1 MNGAAIT
8 RKDGETRRDH
18 RLAPSL
24 PRRAHNP
31 ARNAASAQLRAS
43 ERSPSSPAPVD
54 DVATEVR
61 RVATKSGVRS
71 VLRAASMEKRV
82 PLAYRLPALL
92 FPLLFFVPALPPFV
106 DYPQHVAIG
115 AVLRRLADPT
125 SFASQQYVANLFTYN
140 GLSDELVALLSPPL
154 PVEFAA
160 RLIVVVALELF
171 VVGTFALFRRQRTHA
186 IAHLLLVPLLPSFAL
201 FWGFTNHL
209 LGLGLGVVLV
219 ASLVAVVADDDR
231 RAWANLRVAAV
242 ALVLAHTHV
251 LATLIALLIAAS
263 WVLDEAMRSSVTWP
277 NRFRRVTHAALLVA
291 PACAFCMAVHLRQ
304 FASHAHTYVLASE
317 AETDTLLTK
326 LQWFGLRVTGA
337 LRSHQDA
344 QLVWAALLT
353 AVVVAWFAR
362 GNRASRRRAATL
374 PLIVLMSA
382 YLAVPSA
389 FVGTYLVYPRLAL
402 PVAML
407 ALSLVP
413 DSRRAL
419 PRVLTGIG
427 ALVALCTFIVT
438 GSALWRFVSSP
449 NLSGSA
455 HSSTPAFLRAA
466 TALRRSPRVIVASL
480 MPKIGCLS
488 GPLSLCDCSS
498 AVNGASASVVRL

>member
-1 MNGAAIT
+1 
-8 RKDGETRRDH
+8 
-18 RLAPSL
+18 
-24 PRRAHNP
+24 
-31 ARNAASAQLRAS
+31 
-43 ERSPSSPAPVD
+43 
-54 DVATEVR
+54 
-61 RVATKSGVRS
+61 
-71 VLRAASMEKRV
+71 MEKPV
-82 PLAYRLPALL
+82 PLAYRLPALV

-140 GLSDELVALLSPPL
+140 GLFDELVALLSPPL

-231 RAWANLRVAAV
+231 RAWPNLRVAAV

-304 FASHAHTYVLASE
+304 FASHAHTYVLATE
-317 AETDTLLTK
+317 AETDTLVTK

-344 QLVWAALLT
+344 HLVWAALLT

-362 GNRASRRRAATL
+362 GSRSSRSKAATL
-374 PLIVLMSA
+374 PFIVLMSA

-427 ALVALCTFIVT
+427 ALVALCTFVVT
-438 GSALWRFVSSP
+438 GSALWRFDATARDFLAVMNAVP
-449 NLSGSA
+449 ATA
-455 HSSTPAFLRAA
+455 HVTAVHAA
-466 TALRRSPRVIVASL
+466 TTTDDYKLPVLQHLAAYQVAFHDTHAAGIFGGYASL
-480 MPKIGCLS
+480 PVRFRRDDIAPMNTWLEGDGDRFSPADPYAKLFPVRVVVLAHEGDPLPVWATSNHRVLARRGCFV
-488 GPLSLCDCSS
+488 
-498 AVNGASASVVRL
+498 AVQEETVKGS